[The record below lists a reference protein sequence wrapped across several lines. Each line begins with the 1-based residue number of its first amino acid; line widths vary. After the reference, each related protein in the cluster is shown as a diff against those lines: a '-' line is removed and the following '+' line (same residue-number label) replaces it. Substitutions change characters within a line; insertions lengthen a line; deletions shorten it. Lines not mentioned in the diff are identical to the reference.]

1 MPIFDL
7 AFAAF
12 DKAKIDEGASCQA
25 NIEKQ
30 LSIISAA
37 VEKIKAESNNAEQ
50 MFTDMFHKK
59 LNELVGQNYDENRL
73 LQEVAIMLVKYTIN
87 EEIVRLDSHLQVMK
101 TEIHQD
107 GMIAKRLDFI
117 CQEINREINTVG
129 SKNQSYAIAEQV
141 VVVKEDLE
149 NIREQL
155 KNLE

>member
-1 MPIFDL
+1 
-7 AFAAF
+7 
-12 DKAKIDEGASCQA
+12 
-25 NIEKQ
+25 
-30 LSIISAA
+30 
-37 VEKIKAESNNAEQ
+37 
-50 MFTDMFHKK
+50 MFTNMFHKK

-141 VVVKEDLE
+141 VVVKEALE